1 MKRLIPALGLLA
13 ACSGS
18 HDAPVEPVPDGLGM
32 STVVEPEP
40 EATLVSADAIDW
52 NVTDLQLMEGRFG
65 EAATDANGHHYQT
78 YLLDL
83 PEGATMRFWVHSDEF
98 DTTLRV
104 RGPNGLDLYNDDYW
118 HGTDSMLQFQAQDGG
133 PYELVLS
140 TYGPEEVGLY
150 QLRSYTFTAAD
161 YEPTLN
167 LGDAITTDLAES
179 DAGPG
184 GGDGSA
190 AVWFEARAG
199 QRVHLRVTSPDF
211 DTTARLVSP
220 NGQSWYNDDA
230 NDVGDDG
237 TESTLDSTLDAIAPD
252 DGWYQ
257 LIVAPYGN
265 QTAGAFSVRSEYRE
279 AVTVGE
285 HDHTP
290 AVGFAGTETMGRMY
304 GIYAGITNYGPGDQL
319 YGCADDAS
327 NVADAFVQRRMQAPE
342 DQVVLRDKDAT
353 SVAFENAVRELSS
366 VATEDDVVVIFY
378 SGHGGIRP
386 VDEEHDEVELDGTD
400 ETLVFIDR
408 QMTDNEFV
416 DLMDLLNVNTI
427 ILAIDACQSGGFARD
442 FMTEP
447 GRIGLFS
454 SDEDV
459 LSSTAEPVEAGG
471 YLSYMMHQG
480 VLGFADA
487 MPNDGAML
495 AGEFTDYMIEIGAEQ
510 HRNMNPEGSNAPLQR
525 IIIER
530 GSYNW
535 SDMLWVYPRAEDG
548 QSLGP
553 ECGGAIGDATI
564 GASCQ

>member
-13 ACSGS
+13 ACGGSQAAQDEHVSSGLEAQVIES
-18 HDAPVEPVPDGLGM
+18 VE
-32 STVVEPEP
+32 
-40 EATLVSADAIDW
+40 AIDW
-52 NVTDLQLMEGRFG
+52 NISETGFMEGRLG
-65 EAATDANGHHYQT
+65 EATADAEGRYYQT

-83 PEGATMRFWVHSDEF
+83 PVGATMRLWVHSSDF

-104 RGPNGLDLYNDDYW
+104 RGPAGLDLYNDDYW
-118 HGTDSMLQFQAQDGG
+118 HGTDSMLQFQGQDEG

-140 TYGPEEVGLY
+140 SYSVEEIGLY
-150 QLRSYTFTAAD
+150 QLHSYTFSPEEFD
-161 YEPTLN
+161 PTLD
-167 LGDAITTDLAES
+167 LGDNLTTDLSES
-179 DAGPG
+179 GAGPG

-190 AVWFEARAG
+190 SVWFEANAG
-199 QRVHLRVTSPDF
+199 QRVHLRVTSPSF

-230 NDVGDDG
+230 NDVGEDG

-257 LIVAPYGN
+257 LIVAPYGG
-265 QTAGAFSVRSEYRE
+265 QTAGQFTVRSEFRE
-279 AVTVGE
+279 AVTVSE
-285 HDHTP
+285 DQQTP
-290 AVGFAGTETMGRMY
+290 DVGFAGTETMGRMY
-304 GIYAGITNYGPGDQL
+304 GIYAGITNYGPDDQL

-342 DQVVLRDKDAT
+342 DQVILRDKEAT
-353 SVAFENAVRELSS
+353 SGAFEAAVRELSS

-378 SGHGGIRP
+378 SGHGGIQP

-480 VLGFADA
+480 VLGWADA

-510 HRNMNPEGSNAPLQR
+510 HRNMNPEGSDAPLQR
-525 IIIER
+525 MIIER

-535 SDMLWVYPRAEDG
+535 SDILWVYPRAEDG

-553 ECGGAIGDATI
+553 ECGGVIGDTVI
-564 GASCQ
+564 GGSCQ